1 MNNKKQKQN
10 KNQIEIK
17 SHYHQS
23 QKTQQPPLPN
33 TLPLPTHH
41 SHQLPSLT
49 QILTKNSNPLWN
61 PKNPKNQT
69 HKNPQTQIQTHK
81 STGDKWKV
89 ERDGGGDE
97 WEGSREEREIEE
109 SEREAKMERRERD
122 RDERGRDGGERVCE
136 EREDNKI

>member
-1 MNNKKQKQN
+1 MKK
-10 KNQIEIK
+10 KNPKTKTKTK
-17 SHYHQS
+17 SKSKPTTTNHK
-23 QKTQQPPLPN
+23 KTQQPPLPN

-49 QILTKNSNPLWN
+49 QILTKNSNPLW
-61 PKNPKNQT
+61 NPKNQT